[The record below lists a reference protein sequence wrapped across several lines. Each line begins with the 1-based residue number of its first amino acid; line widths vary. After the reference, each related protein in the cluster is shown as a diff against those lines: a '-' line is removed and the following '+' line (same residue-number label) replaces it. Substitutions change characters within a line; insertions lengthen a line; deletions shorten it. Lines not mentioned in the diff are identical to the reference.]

1 MKRQAAANE
10 GDSKFDAETAEKA
23 TQKASKRVRCQASKS
38 DAENAK
44 GDNEAM
50 VEEAPRRCGQR
61 KANRRPKLL
70 PAGKQWD
77 EAWRGIKQDRQ
88 RNFPWSP
95 PAVLAV
101 EWVEWG
107 IPLDWV
113 PSDAMEPLWES

>member
-50 VEEAPRRCGQR
+50 VEEAPRRCG
-61 KANRRPKLL
+61 RRPKQL